1 MSSNEC
7 TANLASS
14 MQEFGESRLH
24 RATIIKRLSS
34 GMTAFGAC
42 AVFQASVGDDSSSDD
57 TKRNHNV
64 FQALPYVSVG
74 FDALFD

>member
-34 GMTAFGAC
+34 GMTSFGAC
-42 AVFQASVGDDSSSDD
+42 AVFQVSVGDDNSPNG
-57 TKRNHNV
+57 TNRNHRV
-64 FQALPYVSVG
+64 FPALPYDSVG
-74 FDALFD
+74 FDALVD